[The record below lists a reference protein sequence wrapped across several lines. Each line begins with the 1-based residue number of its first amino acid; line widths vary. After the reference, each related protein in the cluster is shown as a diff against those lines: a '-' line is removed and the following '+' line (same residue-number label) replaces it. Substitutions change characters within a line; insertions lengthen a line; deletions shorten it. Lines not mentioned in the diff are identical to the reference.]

1 MLSKIKSTSNFELL
15 VAAEI
20 RHFSEKKLP
29 EQLIAQKHKKGTA
42 ILAFISTLLLLF
54 L

>member
-1 MLSKIKSTSNFELL
+1 

-20 RHFSEKKLP
+20 RHFSEKKIP
-29 EQLIAQKHKKGTA
+29 ERHKIGVA